1 MRVFLEFVALVA
13 ENRTFSWLRPIGLA
27 FAAAHSF
34 RASSNEIRSLTVVVR
49 LRYSAGAAMA
59 IEISRK
65 LFTVHDYH
73 RMVDA
78 GILCEDDRVEL
89 IRGEV
94 LTMSPIGPRHSAAV
108 LRATQSLVR
117 IVGDLAIV
125 GVQGSIRLDEYDEP
139 QPDIYLLRPKD
150 DFYASGYTGPA
161 DIFLIVEMADS
172 SLEYDR
178 EIKMGLY
185 AETGV
190 PEYWIADI
198 RNDCVIAYSN
208 PDKLSYRTTQTFQR
222 GSILNPHLL
231 PECPIPVDVLLP

>member
-1 MRVFLEFVALVA
+1 
-13 ENRTFSWLRPIGLA
+13 
-27 FAAAHSF
+27 
-34 RASSNEIRSLTVVVR
+34 
-49 LRYSAGAAMA
+49 MA
-59 IEISRK
+59 IEVSRRR
-65 LFTVHDYH
+65 FTVHEYH

-94 LTMSPIGPRHSAAV
+94 LKMSPIGPRHSAAV
-108 LRATQSLVR
+108 LRATQALVR
-117 IVGDLAIV
+117 MVGDRAIV

-150 DFYASGYTGPA
+150 DFYASGHAGPS

-172 SLEYDR
+172 SLEYDQTV
-178 EIKMGLY
+178 KMQLY

-198 RNDCVIAYSN
+198 RNDAIIAYTARSK
-208 PDKLSYRTTQTFQR
+208 DGYRTVRTFHR
-222 GSILNPHLL
+222 GSTIVPEQL
-231 PECPIPVDVLLP
+231 PGIVIPAEVLLP